1 MGSITTGLEV
11 LQRMGMGVVG
21 SELVARRD
29 GRELRKGGFLESV
42 FAVVGPFSLSAV
54 SFEVSLFCSSLTS

>member
-1 MGSITTGLEV
+1 
-11 LQRMGMGVVG
+11 MGMGVVG